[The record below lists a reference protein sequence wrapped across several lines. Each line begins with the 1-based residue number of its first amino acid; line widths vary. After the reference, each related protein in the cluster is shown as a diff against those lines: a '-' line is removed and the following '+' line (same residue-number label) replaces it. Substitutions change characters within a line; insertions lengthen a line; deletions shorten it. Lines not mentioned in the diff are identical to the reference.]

1 MASLPPALA
10 PQRRWASHQDDPTA
24 ATQIDSSLPA
34 NHQSSKST
42 PSSDTPQTLYLNDT
56 LSHSV
61 EPQSSGTP
69 AIANAAGGRQLAPLS
84 HSIFEDN
91 EPRKCWICFSDETED
106 DPMSS
111 QWRSPCPCA
120 LTAHESCLLDWI
132 ADLQAPG
139 SGRKRSTPGQKIL
152 CPQCKSEI
160 HIERPRSVLVDA
172 VNAVDRAAGKVVI
185 PGILGALAGCLWT
198 GCMVFGI
205 NTVHVIFG
213 MEDAGKLL
221 PGAGC
226 ALTMYK
232 VLNPFV
238 PFPTGWGWRLRFG
251 LPLIPIALVLSRSN
265 IADSALPIL
274 PIVFFAVQSS
284 EHERLDLSTWPPTP
298 AMTLAALPYMRGFY
312 NEAYERVFG
321 NMERRWT
328 KEIQPRNGESG
339 DDAGIAGRQAEW
351 ADNDI
356 GGVGDEGGEDVIMQV
371 NVEVDVDLF
380 NDDEE
385 NGGEER
391 EPPVVNP
398 PPPVAQDVIAGGAP
412 QPAPQ
417 PQQRARQNNLVIST
431 THLADTILGAL
442 LFPTVSAAMG
452 MLLKMALPRS
462 WTAPPNPDLGPTGRK
477 GLLQAKWGRSIVGGC
492 LFVVLKDALVLYTKY
507 RRAQQ
512 HRERRVVDYKG
523 SKAGRNRNR

>member
-1 MASLPPALA
+1 MASLPPSST
-10 PQRRWASHQDDPTA
+10 QRRRGPQHDDPPTA
-24 ATQIDSSLPA
+24 SQTNSSPTVSRQ
-34 NHQSSKST
+34 NSRST
-42 PSSDTPQTLYLNDT
+42 PSPDTPQTLYLNDISCST
-56 LSHSV
+56 ETQPPKTSA
-61 EPQSSGTP
+61 T
-69 AIANAAGGRQLAPLS
+69 ANTASGRQLAPQPTPVS
-84 HSIFEDN
+84 EGD

-139 SGRKRSTPGQKIL
+139 SRKRMNPSQKIL

-160 HIERPRSVLVDA
+160 HIERPRSMLVDV
-172 VNAVDRAAGKVVI
+172 VNTLDRAAGRVVI
-185 PGILGALAGCLWT
+185 PGIIGALGGCIWT

-213 MEDAGKLL
+213 MEDASKLL

-226 ALTMYK
+226 ALTMYRA
-232 VLNPFV
+232 LNPFV
-238 PFPTGWGWRLRFG
+238 PFPAGWGWRLRLG
-251 LPLIPIALVLSRSN
+251 LPLIPIVLVLSRSN
-265 IADSALPIL
+265 IADSVLPIL
-274 PIVFFAVQSS
+274 PIIFFATQSS
-284 EHERLDLSTWPPTP
+284 EHERLDLSTWPPSAP
-298 AMTLAALPYMRGFY
+298 MTLAALPYLRGFY
-312 NEAYERVFG
+312 NEVYERSFG
-321 NMERRWT
+321 AMERRWV
-328 KEIQPRNGESG
+328 KEIQPRSGESTN
-339 DDAGIAGRQAEW
+339 DAGIADRHAEW
-351 ADNDI
+351 AEHDM
-356 GGVGDEGGEDVIMQV
+356 GGGGDEEGEEVIMQV

-380 NDDEE
+380 NDNEEDE
-385 NGGEER
+385 GD
-391 EPPVVNP
+391 EPEL
-398 PPPVAQDVIAGGAP
+398 PVALPPAPAAQGAAADGAQ

-417 PQQRARQNNLVIST
+417 QAQRARQNNLVIST

-442 LFPTVSAAMG
+442 LFPTASAAMG
-452 MLLKMALPRS
+452 VLLKLVLPRS
-462 WTAPPNPDLGPTGRK
+462 WTTAPDPPFGSTSRK

-523 SKAGRNRNR
+523 SKGRRNR